1 MKTADLI
8 AALAAEPPPPP
19 LRLGRRVTLAL
30 VLGAAISAAL
40 FMTALGPRADF
51 DAAAHTMR
59 FDLKFVDTLAL
70 LLPSALL
77 AVRLLRPEARA
88 GALVAALVAPFVLL
102 GGAVIVELVVTPAD
116 LWMTRLVGTNALH
129 CLTLIP
135 LMSIPPLTALIVAMR
150 AGAPSHPALRRRA
163 PRRRST
169 PPIAPTIRR
178 CSSPAGT
185 RWRRWSSSPRAP
197 SPAAS
202 GCSGEGLDADATV
215 CASSPRLRGEGWDE
229 GRGG

>member
-19 LRLGRRVTLAL
+19 LRLGRRVALAL

-40 FMTALGPRADF
+40 FMTALGPRHDF
-51 DAAAHTMR
+51 DVAAHTMR

-77 AVRLLRPEARA
+77 AIRLLRPEARP

-102 GGAVIVELVVTPAD
+102 GGAVIVELVVTPSE

-135 LMSIPPLTALIVAMR
+135 LMSIPPLAALIVAMR
-150 AGAPSHPALRRRA
+150 AGAPSHPALTGA
-163 PRRRST
+163 L
-169 PPIAPTIRR
+169 AGAAAAGAAATIYATN
-178 CSSPAGT
+178 CTDDSPLFVASWYPLATLIVVAAG
-185 RWRRWSSSPRAP
+185 AL
-197 SPAAS
+197 A
-202 GCSGEGLDADATV
+202 
-215 CASSPRLRGEGWDE
+215 
-229 GRGG
+229 GRKWLQW

>member
-19 LRLGRRVTLAL
+19 LRLGRRVALAL
-30 VLGAAISAAL
+30 ILGAAISAAL

-70 LLPSALL
+70 LLPSVLL
-77 AVRLLRPEARA
+77 AARLLRPEARP

-116 LWMTRLVGTNALH
+116 LWMTRLIGTNALH

-150 AGAPSHPALRRRA
+150 AGAPSHPALTGA
-163 PRRRST
+163 L
-169 PPIAPTIRR
+169 AGAAA
-178 CSSPAGT
+178 AGT
-185 RWRRWSSSPRAP
+185 AATIYAANCTDDSPLFVASWYP
-197 SPAAS
+197 LATLIVVAA
-202 GCSGEGLDADATV
+202 GALA
-215 CASSPRLRGEGWDE
+215 
-229 GRGG
+229 GRKWLQW

>member
-8 AALAAEPPPPP
+8 AALAADPPPPP

-30 VLGAAISAAL
+30 LLGAAISAAL

-70 LLPSALL
+70 LLPSAML
-77 AVRLLRPEARA
+77 AIRLLRPEARP
-88 GALVAALVAPFVLL
+88 GALVAALIAPFVLL
-102 GGAVIVELVVTPAD
+102 GGAVIVELVMVPAD

-135 LMSIPPLTALIVAMR
+135 LMSIPPLAALIVAMR
-150 AGAPSHPALRRRA
+150 AGAPSHPALTGA
-163 PRRRST
+163 L
-169 PPIAPTIRR
+169 AGAAAAGAAATIYATN
-178 CSSPAGT
+178 CTDDSPLFVASWYPLATLIVAAAG
-185 RWRRWSSSPRAP
+185 AL
-197 SPAAS
+197 A
-202 GCSGEGLDADATV
+202 
-215 CASSPRLRGEGWDE
+215 
-229 GRGG
+229 GRKWLQW